1 MFPGGI
7 LQQQKE
13 NQMSGSCQVSLKKAR
28 REPLICKLFLAFMSR
43 VLYVPQCTS
52 SVRGQ
57 LAGKAALS
65 TVFPGNQT
73 QIIIRLGNKQLYP
86 LSQLASPDL
95 ELSGLYTQSFI
106 EDAYVYSSY

>member
-1 MFPGGI
+1 MLPGGI

-13 NQMSGSCQVSLKKAR
+13 NQVSGSCQVSLKKAR
-28 REPLICKLFLAFMSR
+28 CEPLIYKLFLAFILCHVCCMCHNA
-43 VLYVPQCTS
+43 LP

-57 LAGKAALS
+57 LAGKSALS

-95 ELSGLYTQSFI
+95 
-106 EDAYVYSSY
+106 